1 MTGMYP
7 FAMLRARMTP
17 EARSEAVCLREQID
31 LDEARR
37 DQKLSQA
44 AASHHE
50 PSRISDN
57 ADISRSI
64 CASLPTVIRR

>member
-7 FAMLRARMTP
+7 FATLHARMTP
-17 EARSEAVCLREQID
+17 EARSEAVRLREQMD
-31 LDEARR
+31 LDEAQR
-37 DQKLSQA
+37 DLKLSQA
-44 AASHHE
+44 ATPHHE
-50 PSRISDN
+50 PSRISDS